1 MTHSPELTPA
11 PRNEARL
18 RQLDAS
24 MQRDEL
30 DLLRTSRQE
39 VSDYLRLGRKWG
51 FFALA
56 PKTSERAGR
65 EVLANAHMP
74 ESNLAAL
81 IGDRNPASLAAIEK
95 MADEGLAKDP
105 KFVAGLLISRIKD
118 LYRKESALHG
128 TVALD
133 GGDAAEMLA
142 KEQDP
147 ANYLRWV
154 HTPAPVHAV
163 PAWFQVVKKYGM
175 GPEDL
180 NMIYERMNVQSERS
194 HASDVDTLAAAEREA
209 LGKLNGS
216 AA

>member
-1 MTHSPELTPA
+1 MTHNPELAPA

-24 MQRDEL
+24 MQPAEL
-30 DLLRTSRQE
+30 EMLRTSRQE
-39 VSDYLRLGRKWG
+39 VSEFLRLGRKWG

-56 PKTSERAGR
+56 PKTSEKAGR

-81 IGDRNPASLAAIEK
+81 IGGRDPTSLAAIEK

-105 KFVAGLLISRIKD
+105 KYVASLLISRIKD
-118 LYRKESALHG
+118 LYRKESAEHG

-147 ANYLRWV
+147 SLYLRWV
-154 HTPAPVHAV
+154 HTPAPIHAV
-163 PAWFQVVKKYGM
+163 PAWFQVMKKYGM
-175 GPEDL
+175 GPADL
-180 NMIYERMNVQSERS
+180 EMLYARMNAQNDEV
-194 HASDVDTLAAAEREA
+194 HAKNVDTMTAAQHAK
-209 LGKLNGS
+209 LGNS